1 MRITILL
8 IIIFN
13 FAITSWAQQSE
24 TLSVVVELETKITEK
39 VRGIISPI
47 DPDAIIYTN
56 VNVKKINTELT
67 GTQMATMGFMA
78 TSDVRKIDDADIQ
91 SIDVTVLSS
100 KPEFPKEVSKLVE
113 SVVLGISKKGKVT
126 ITKMEASTFDAIQKN
141 KEFSKIH
148 AENSKMQA
156 ENSKK
161 LGEVAESF
169 YSLLIWFGLLAII
182 GFAAVQFVISKLTQK
197 TLSKTANDIV
207 EKIAMISST
216 SAAPEPLRPIASQ
229 PDLPELGFQNP
240 APSRSSFESNNK
252 SNALD
257 SLSAKTLIAILSDAY
272 WCEQDSYA
280 SWLWSQLNPKVQ
292 SQLLITWPLLSSY
305 VRYLDS
311 VSAVEDSF
319 HFDSSYL
326 SPAECQ
332 HLSNQALLEFLKAQP
347 KAWGQ
352 ISLMR
357 RKSIPLGLR
366 ERVEFSKYS
375 NEQTKVAW
383 PHQPSELRHLPQ
395 QLEISRL
402 NIEDEKA
409 ILDNPDMIPENM
421 RANLPS
427 LVWLFMCP
435 LEIRNQI
442 LQNLPAQSL
451 AEIWIGPEEMLKE
464 LETSLPEKK
473 LALLKDYQSITKP
486 NRSSATLKQ
495 VSFKAVQALKAI
507 PATDYF
513 HKKAA

>member
-1 MRITILL
+1 MKILIQLL
-8 IIIFN
+8 ILISLSGI
-13 FAITSWAQQSE
+13 SWAQQSE

-78 TSDVRKIDDADIQ
+78 TSDVSKIDDADIQ
-91 SIDVTVLSS
+91 SIDVTVLST

-113 SVVLGISKKGKVT
+113 TVVLGISKKGKVT

-141 KEFSKIH
+141 KEFSK
-148 AENSKMQA
+148 MQA

-169 YSLLIWFGLLAII
+169 YSLLIWFGLLAIG
-182 GFAAVQFVISKLTQK
+182 GFAAVQFGISKLTQK
-197 TLSKTANDIV
+197 SLNKTANDIV
-207 EKIAMISST
+207 EKLAMISST
-216 SAAPEPLRPIASQ
+216 SAAPEPLRPIASA
-229 PDLPELGFQNP
+229 PDLPELGFQNSP
-240 APSRSSFESNNK
+240 SSRSPHDSSSK

-257 SLSAKTLIAILSDAY
+257 SLSTKTLIAILSDAY

-292 SQLLITWPLLSSY
+292 SQLLVSWPVLSSY

-311 VSAVEDSF
+311 VSAIEDSF

-326 SPAECQ
+326 SPAEFH
-332 HLSNQALLEFLKAQP
+332 HLSNQALLDFLKGQP

-366 ERVEFSKYS
+366 ERIEFSKFS
-375 NEQTKVAW
+375 NEQIQVAW
-383 PHQPSELRHLPQ
+383 PHQSSELRHLPQ
-395 QLEISRL
+395 QLEISKL
-402 NIEDEKA
+402 NIEDEIA
-409 ILDNPDMIPENM
+409 ILDNPEMIPENM

-464 LETSLPEKK
+464 IETSLPEKK
-473 LALLKDYQSITKP
+473 LALLKDYLSITKP
-486 NRSSATLKQ
+486 NRSSTTLKQ
-495 VSFKAVQALKAI
+495 VSLKAVQALKSI
-507 PATDYF
+507 PPTDYF

>member
-1 MRITILL
+1 MRILGL
-8 IIIFN
+8 FIIILN
-13 FAITSWAQQSE
+13 FSVLSLAQQSE

-113 SVVLGISKKGKVT
+113 SVVLGVSKKGKVT
-126 ITKMEASTFDAIQKN
+126 ITKMEASTFEAIQKN
-141 KEFSKIH
+141 KEFT
-148 AENSKMQA
+148 KMQA

-169 YSLLIWFGLLAII
+169 YTLLIWFGLLAIG

-197 TLSKTANDIV
+197 SLNKTANDIV
-207 EKIAMISST
+207 EKLAMISST
-216 SAAPEPLRPIASQ
+216 SAAPEPLRPITSA

-240 APSRSSFESNNK
+240 APSRSVMDSK
-252 SNALD
+252 ANALD
-257 SLSAKTLIAILSDAY
+257 SLSTKTLIAILSDAY
-272 WCEQDSYA
+272 WCEQDAYA

-292 SQLLITWPLLSSY
+292 SQLLISWPTLSSY

-326 SPAECQ
+326 SPAEFQ
-332 HLSNQALLEFLKAQP
+332 HLSNQALLEFLKTQP

-357 RKSIPLGLR
+357 RKSIPLGLK

-375 NEQTKVAW
+375 NEQAKVAW

-395 QLEISRL
+395 QLEISKL
-402 NIEDEKA
+402 SIEDEA
-409 ILDNPDMIPENM
+409 EILKNPDMVPENM
-421 RANLPS
+421 RVNLPS

-442 LQNLPAQSL
+442 LQNLPAQNL
-451 AEIWIGPEEMLKE
+451 AEIWIGPEDMLKE
-464 LETSLPEKK
+464 LETSLPDKK
-473 LALLKDYQSITKP
+473 LALLKDYLSITKP

-495 VSFKAVQALKAI
+495 VSMKAVQALKSV
-507 PATDYF
+507 PPTDYF
-513 HKKAA
+513 QKKAA